1 MDKIL
6 YLLRRPLETI
16 PSSLYRSDNGAM
28 LALAVEESPQKDAS
42 HVAHVVK
49 TGQGFRC
56 KVGDALSYSDLL
68 TLVGE
73 VDQVITL

>member
-6 YLLRRPLETI
+6 YLLRRPLETV
-16 PSSLYRSDNGAM
+16 PSSLFRSDNGAI
-28 LALAVEESPQKDAS
+28 LTLSVEDSPRKDAS
-42 HVAHVVK
+42 HVAHVLR

-56 KVGDALSYSDLL
+56 KVGDILSYSDLL

-73 VDQVITL
+73 ADQVITL